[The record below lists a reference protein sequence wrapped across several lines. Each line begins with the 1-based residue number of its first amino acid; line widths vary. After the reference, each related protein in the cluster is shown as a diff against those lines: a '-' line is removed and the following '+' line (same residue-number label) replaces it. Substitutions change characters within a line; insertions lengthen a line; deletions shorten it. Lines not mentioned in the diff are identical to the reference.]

1 MFNNFKID
9 LRTIMTHIRELPA
22 SPFDILVKNFF
33 TTDSFFAPAMDVKI
47 GHPVDIYETKEGL
60 CFEIAG
66 TGLTKEDIDINI
78 EGDLLRVSYTKKDET
93 KEGVNYIHKGI
104 AKRSFNLGYKIA
116 RKYDLNSAE
125 ATMKD
130 GLLKISI
137 PFAEESK
144 PKSLKI
150 K

>member
-1 MFNNFKID
+1 
-9 LRTIMTHIRELPA
+9 MTHIRELPA

-116 RKYDLNSAE
+116 RKYDLNSA
-125 ATMKD
+125 
-130 GLLKISI
+130 
-137 PFAEESK
+137 
-144 PKSLKI
+144 
-150 K
+150 

>member
-1 MFNNFKID
+1 
-9 LRTIMTHIRELPA
+9 MTHIKELPL

-33 TTDSFFAPAMDVKI
+33 TNDSFFAPAMDVKI

-66 TGLTKEDIDINI
+66 TGLSKEDIDINI
-78 EGDLLRVSYTKKDET
+78 EGDLLRVSYSKKDEA
-93 KEGVNYIHKGI
+93 KEAVVNYIHKGI
-104 AKRSFNLGYKIA
+104 SKRSFNLGYKIA

-125 ATMKD
+125 ASMKD

-144 PKSLKI
+144 PKALKI

>member
-1 MFNNFKID
+1 
-9 LRTIMTHIRELPA
+9 MTHIRELPA

-78 EGDLLRVSYTKKDET
+78 EGDLLRISHSKKEET
-93 KEGVNYIHKGI
+93 NSEVNYIHKGI
-104 AKRSFNLGYKIA
+104 SKRSFNLGYKVA
-116 RKYDLNSAE
+116 RKYDLNSAD
-125 ATMKD
+125 ATMHN
-130 GLLKISI
+130 GLLKIVI
-137 PFAEESK
+137 PFAEELK